1 MIEFD
6 IPTAHLR
13 LAGSISTPIDQLA
26 RRISRKFR
34 ILNHRLQM
42 SMTANYHNNGV
53 EAPAEG
59 STRNSCISLIQTPR
73 RGPCRK
79 HVSKGFRVVV
89 KQLEES
95 TARGGGTLEDILVDL
110 IARSI
115 YQGSPANDGNHP
127 EWNIVAGRRSHEML
141 TYEWHVAAAI

>member
-26 RRISRKFR
+26 RRISRMLR
-34 ILNHRLQM
+34 ILYHRLQM
-42 SMTANYHNNGV
+42 SMTVTYHNSGV
-53 EAPAEG
+53 EAPAEE
-59 STRNSCISLIQTPR
+59 STRNSCIRLIQTPR
-73 RGPCRK
+73 RGPYRK
-79 HVSKGFRVVV
+79 HVSKGFSIVV

-95 TARGGGTLEDILVDL
+95 TARGGGILEDILVDL

-115 YQGSPANDGNHP
+115 YQGSTADDENHP
-127 EWNIVAGRRSHEML
+127 EWNVVAGRRPHEML